1 MLKIIKPTGLTLGL
15 ALSLMLTA
23 STTFADVV
31 TEKAAEIVPDRY
43 PESLL
48 YDKPV
53 QVADNV
59 WSAIGQTQYYSYE
72 NAGHNNNLSF
82 VIGNDA
88 VLVVNGSAS
97 YLLAKALHDEIK
109 QLTDKPVKYVV
120 DENGQSHASLGNN
133 YWKEQGA
140 TLIAH
145 VDAAHEIESHG
156 PAGIASLQTILKER
170 AEGIKMVPI
179 DQTFDDSMT
188 LDLGGITA
196 ELIRFGGAHS
206 PGDISVYIPQ
216 RNVLIA
222 GDIAFHVRLLP
233 IFPDTD
239 TAAWLETWHSTFSEF
254 AKDKIIVPGHGGPTD
269 FATVDEW
276 TRGYLEYIRGKVATL
291 IEAGGTLADAYK
303 IDQSPYAH
311 LETFEELATKN
322 AGRVFEAMEFE

>member
-1 MLKIIKPTGLTLGL
+1 MMRTLQSIVLNFSAL
-15 ALSLMLTA
+15 ALQTLSFSLILIV
-23 STTFADVV
+23 STTAL
-31 TEKAAEIVPDRY
+31 AETIPDRY

-53 QVADNV
+53 KVADNV

-120 DENGQSHASLGNN
+120 DENGQSHASLGNS

-145 VDAAHEIESHG
+145 TDAAKEIQAHG
-156 PAGIASLQTILKER
+156 LEGIASLQNILKER
-170 AEGIKMVPI
+170 AEGTALVPI
-179 DQTFDDSMT
+179 DQTFEDNMT

-196 ELIRFGGAHS
+196 ELIRFGPAHS
-206 PGDISVYIPQ
+206 PGDISVFIPE
-216 RNVLIA
+216 RNLLIA

-239 TAAWLETWHSTFSEF
+239 TAAWLDTWHSTFSKF
-254 AKDKIIVPGHGGPTD
+254 AYGKIIVPGHGGPTD
-269 FATVDEW
+269 FATIDLW
-276 TRGYLEYIRGKVATL
+276 TRGYLEFIRGKVGEL
-291 IEAGGTLADAYK
+291 IDQGGTLADAYQ

-311 LETFEELATKN
+311 LATFEELATKN
-322 AGRVFEAMEFE
+322 AGRVFQAMEFE

>member
-1 MLKIIKPTGLTLGL
+1 MVFARSLGAALLLSYATMTCADII
-15 ALSLMLTA
+15 
-23 STTFADVV
+23 
-31 TEKAAEIVPDRY
+31 PDRY

-48 YDKPV
+48 YDKPI

-82 VIGNDA
+82 VIGDEA
-88 VLVVNGSAS
+88 VLVVNGSSS

-109 QLTDKPVKYVV
+109 KLTNKPVRYVV
-120 DENGQSHASLGNN
+120 DENGQSHAVLGNN

-145 VDAAHEIESHG
+145 SEAAEEIESHG
-156 PAGIASLQTILKER
+156 ATGLKNLQGILKER
-170 AEGIKMVPI
+170 AEGSALVPI
-179 DQTFDDSMT
+179 DQTFDDKMT
-188 LDLGGITA
+188 LDLGGLTA
-196 ELIRFGGAHS
+196 ELIHFGPAHS
-206 PGDISVYIPQ
+206 PGDISVYIPE

-233 IFPDTD
+233 IFPDTN
-239 TAAWLETWHSTFSEF
+239 TAEWLETWHSHFSDF
-254 AKDKIIVPGHGGPTD
+254 AQDKIIIPGHGGPTD
-269 FATVDEW
+269 FATVDQW
-276 TRGYLEYIRGKVATL
+276 TRGYLEYLRGKVAEL
-291 IEAGGTLADAYK
+291 LEEGGTLEDAYS

-311 LETFEELATKN
+311 LETFDELAAKN

>member
-1 MLKIIKPTGLTLGL
+1 MHHSSLRGACVGFLAGLV
-15 ALSLMLTA
+15 LT
-23 STTFADVV
+23 TQWVN
-31 TEKAAEIVPDRY
+31 AETIVADRY

-48 YDKPV
+48 YDHPTL
-53 QVADNV
+53 VADNV
-59 WSAIGQTQYYSYE
+59 YSAIGQTQYYSYE

-82 VIGNDA
+82 VIGDEA

-109 QLTDKPVKYVV
+109 KLTDKPVKYVV

-145 VDAAHEIESHG
+145 VDAQHEIETRGASG
-156 PAGIASLQTILKER
+156 LASLQKILKER
-170 AEGIKMVPI
+170 SDGSEIIPI
-179 DQTFDDSMT
+179 DQTFTDKLE
-188 LDLGGITA
+188 LDLGGLHA
-196 ELIRFGGAHS
+196 QLIHFGPAHS
-206 PGDISVYIPQ
+206 PGDISVYIPE

-233 IFPDTD
+233 IFPDTN
-239 TAAWLETWHSTFSEF
+239 TAAWLETWKNTFAAF
-254 AKDKIIVPGHGGPTD
+254 AKDKIIIPGHGGPTD
-269 FATVDEW
+269 FATVDQW
-276 TRGYLEYIRGKVATL
+276 TRGYLEYIRGKVREL
-291 IEAGGTLADAYK
+291 LDEGGTLDDAYQ

-311 LETFEELATKN
+311 LATFDELAAKN

>member
-1 MLKIIKPTGLTLGL
+1 MLQIFKPRGLIISL
-15 ALSLMLTA
+15 ALSLTLILLPTA
-23 STTFADVV
+23 NSAFSASA
-31 TEKAAEIVPDRY
+31 EEIVPDRY

-53 QVADNV
+53 KVADNV

-82 VIGNDA
+82 VIGDNA

-145 VDAAHEIESHG
+145 VDAADEIESHG
-156 PAGIASLQTILKER
+156 PAGLSNLQPILKER
-170 AEGIKMVPI
+170 AKGTKIVPI
-179 DQTFDDSMT
+179 DQTFDANLT
-188 LDLGGITA
+188 LDLGGISA
-196 ELIRFGGAHS
+196 ELIHFGEAHS

-216 RNVLIA
+216 RNVIIA

-239 TAAWLETWHSTFSEF
+239 TAAWLETWNSTFSEF

-276 TRGYLEYIRGKVATL
+276 TRGYLEYIRGKVAIL
-291 IEAGGTLADAYK
+291 IEEGGTLADAYQ

-311 LETFEELATKN
+311 LDTFEELASKN

>member
-1 MLKIIKPTGLTLGL
+1 MLQILKSTGL
-15 ALSLMLTA
+15 AISLMFTA
-23 STTFADVV
+23 STALAADV
-31 TEKAAEIVPDRY
+31 AENTLEIIPDRY

-48 YDKPV
+48 YEKPIK
-53 QVADNV
+53 VADNV

-120 DENGQSHASLGNN
+120 DENGQSHAALGNN

-145 VDAAHEIESHG
+145 ADTAHEIESHG
-156 PAGIASLQTILKER
+156 PAGLSSLQKILKER
-170 AEGIKMVPI
+170 AEGSSIVPI
-179 DQTFDDSMT
+179 DQTFDDTMT
-188 LDLGGITA
+188 LDLGGISA
-196 ELIRFGGAHS
+196 ELIRFGAAHS

-239 TAAWLETWHSTFSEF
+239 TAAWLETWHSPFSDF
-254 AKDKIIVPGHGGPTD
+254 AKDKIIIPGHGGPTD
-269 FATVDEW
+269 FATVDQW
-276 TRGYLEYIRGKVATL
+276 TRGYLEYIRGKVAEL
-291 IEAGGTLADAYK
+291 IEEGGTLADAYQ

-311 LETFEELATKN
+311 LQTFEELATKN

>member
-1 MLKIIKPTGLTLGL
+1 MLHTFKSLGVSLGL
-15 ALSLMLTA
+15 GLL
-23 STTFADVV
+23 V
-31 TEKAAEIVPDRY
+31 TSSIAMAEIQADRY

-48 YDKPV
+48 YDKPIK
-53 QVADNV
+53 VADNV

-82 VIGNDA
+82 VIGEDA

-109 QLTDKPVKYVV
+109 QLTDTPVKFVV
-120 DENGQSHASLGNN
+120 DENGQSHAMLGNN
-133 YWKEQGA
+133 YWEEQGA

-145 VDAAHEIESHG
+145 SEAAEEIESHG
-156 PAGIASLQTILKER
+156 LDGLSSLQNILKER
-170 AEGIKMVPI
+170 AEGSSLVAI
-179 DQTFDDSMT
+179 DQTFDDKMT
-188 LDLGGITA
+188 LDLGGISA
-196 ELIRFGGAHS
+196 ELIHFGPAHS

-239 TAAWLETWHSTFSEF
+239 TASWLETWNSTFTEF
-254 AKDKIIVPGHGGPTD
+254 AQDKIIIPGHGGPTD
-269 FATVDEW
+269 FATVDLW
-276 TRGYLEYIRGKVATL
+276 TRGYLEYLRGKVAVL
-291 IEAGGTLADAYK
+291 IEEGGSLEDAYQ
-303 IDQSPYAH
+303 IDQTPYKH
-311 LETFEELATKN
+311 LATFEELAAKN